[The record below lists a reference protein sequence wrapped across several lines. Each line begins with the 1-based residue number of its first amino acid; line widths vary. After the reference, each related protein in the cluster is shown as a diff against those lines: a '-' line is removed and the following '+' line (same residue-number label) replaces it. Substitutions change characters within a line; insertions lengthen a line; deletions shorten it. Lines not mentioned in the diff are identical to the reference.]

1 MVGKTGSVYHKNKR
15 DIVGL
20 HRLYHRALYLPNVI
34 QLYDIYIYIYIC
46 NLIYAHTKISAFLQL
61 IVMKL
66 TNSQ

>member
-1 MVGKTGSVYHKNKR
+1 MVEKTGSVYHKNKS

-20 HRLYHRALYLPNVI
+20 HRLYHHALYLPNVI
-34 QLYDIYIYIYIC
+34 QLYDTCVYIYIR

-61 IVMKL
+61 TVMKL